1 MKMDYE
7 DKFKEELDDRIRH
20 AEVVVESTQP
30 IYTVKEVADLINNP
44 IKLAEDKFTFNLGV
58 LIGLKQAK
66 ELLEEVEDAL
76 QN

>member
-1 MKMDYE
+1 MDY
-7 DKFKEELDDRIRH
+7 KNELKDRIRH
-20 AEVVVESTQP
+20 AEIVVRGTQP
-30 IYTVKEVADLINNP
+30 IYTNKMLADVIGNKERKIEIDYA
-44 IKLAEDKFTFNLGV
+44 FNLGV